1 MLSCF
6 IFSLIVS
13 SKIAKPYL
21 VQVWIREPRRF
32 AVSRSYRPRFISLLF
47 ASANDDSR
55 VGLDVIFPGKDK

>member
-6 IFSLIVS
+6 IFSPSFKIV
-13 SKIAKPYL
+13 KAYL

-47 ASANDDSR
+47 ASAADDSY
-55 VGLDVIFPGKDK
+55 VGLDVVIFPGKDK